1 MNVHSTILSAIGHTP
16 LVRLNKMTGPKDA
29 TIYMKCE
36 FMNPGGSV
44 KDRMALY
51 IIEKAEREGKL
62 KPGGTIVENTSGNTG
77 MGVALAAAVK
87 GYRCIFT
94 MPDKMSAEKI
104 NRLKALGAQVV
115 VTPTNVPAE
124 SPQSYYETAK
134 RIARE
139 TPGSFY
145 LNQSHNTDNG
155 EAHYALTAPELWE
168 QLEGRLDVFIT
179 GLGTGGTMSGVGK
192 FLKEKNPAIR
202 NVGVDPVGSV
212 YQGYFQTGKL
222 PEPHVYKVEGI
233 GEDMLCKA
241 LDFSVID
248 DIRQVDDQQCFNA
261 ARRLAREEGIFAGGS
276 SGGAV
281 HVALEIARELG
292 PGKVVVA
299 VLTDTGNSYIS
310 KFFNDEWMKDN
321 GFAVDDKSPGR
332 VVDLLAARPQ
342 KVLFAKKGQRIDA
355 VVELMRKH
363 GYSQLPVNDPHDS
376 TVGMI
381 HEYDLLNA
389 LVGKQQGFHDS
400 IDPLIAPL
408 QGVVSPAASINRLR
422 DVFAQDNVAVVKEH
436 ERVIGI
442 VTKIDLIEYL
452 AGRM

>member
-1 MNVHSTILSAIGHTP
+1 
-16 LVRLNKMTGPKDA
+16 
-29 TIYMKCE
+29 
-36 FMNPGGSV
+36 
-44 KDRMALY
+44 
-51 IIEKAEREGKL
+51 
-62 KPGGTIVENTSGNTG
+62 
-77 MGVALAAAVK
+77 
-87 GYRCIFT
+87 
-94 MPDKMSAEKI
+94 
-104 NRLKALGAQVV
+104 
-115 VTPTNVPAE
+115 
-124 SPQSYYETAK
+124 
-134 RIARE
+134 
-139 TPGSFY
+139 
-145 LNQSHNTDNG
+145 
-155 EAHYALTAPELWE
+155 
-168 QLEGRLDVFIT
+168 
-179 GLGTGGTMSGVGK
+179 
-192 FLKEKNPAIR
+192 
-202 NVGVDPVGSV
+202 V